1 MAEKRP
7 APPFFFEKSHS
18 GIYPQPQVDAGF
30 SLFLCFLNQGAKE
43 QVGGSGHTILWR
55 TEIKHVK
62 GVAFSAEFS
71 GIEGHQPAGPIP
83 GIEDPGGWDRRDIF
97 RNISKDGTG

>member
-1 MAEKRP
+1 MAEKRT
-7 APPFFFEKSHS
+7 AHPFSFEKSHS
-18 GIYPQPQVDAGF
+18 GIYPQPQVDVRLA
-30 SLFLCFLNQGAKE
+30 LFLRFLNQGAKE

-71 GIEGHQPAGPIP
+71 GIECRQPAGPIP
-83 GIEDPGGWDRRDIF
+83 GIEDPGGWDRREIF
-97 RNISKDGTG
+97 WDFL